1 MQKSHNLR
9 KIWIAAAI
17 SVSVTGMHLSVVQPA
32 FAQPAKQEAAR
43 GEMPR
48 DETARSEMPETPH
61 DGQHNKN
68 HQVTA
73 TFAAGE
79 VTRDILIDEKRGR
92 GWVAVDKLGESP
104 SGITWFD
111 LETQKPSET
120 VYWAPSK
127 EALVQISLSNDGKYI
142 YALHQRDGK
151 LTIFNADDGTV
162 VRQISGTP
170 KFPKGM
176 VEDTDTGAIYIYD
189 SKSLVYVDPNSA
201 TVSAPI
207 SVSTEKYPSIN
218 GLVYDATRKM
228 LWISAGRENI
238 ITGYNTAAKQ
248 WVQDLAIPVA
258 ETSFHG
264 AAVGGRP
271 YELAYDSEL
280 GHLYV
285 VVKPTLHDDFTESKV
300 LTLDAATGKFL
311 GTPIEVGTK
320 VNSLHVNPRT
330 HEIYAAAADDNRISV
345 VSPETWTVV
354 EKIDFTQLGVTS
366 GYGAGEANLAVVTGN
381 STGDIAYASHPYKEQ
396 SRVSQ
401 LHRTGP
407 TPAITPLQPAEDN
420 EKPPADAENSGWT
433 GPEPAFDVTVKK
445 PDSAVD
451 VTEANLQWGIN
462 EYLKAWSVEALGEAV
477 TVENYLPSFT
487 RAQGWVDK
495 TTKQAHLS
503 FGNGFRIKHYPT
515 LAPHVITTM
524 GNPELQVNADGSGA
538 LTMDVAWSVYE
549 DKKSE
554 GYKRVTVATFSAST
568 MKISGGEISFEAT
581 PEFYGRAYQGEEKHY
596 PNSWPKEF
604 IDYLSPDT
612 RAWWYTTGASL
623 DADKAPVP
631 IKLTATIPVEV
642 APEGSDNGDN
652 HDAATPDVKPGKTM
666 AEEYSP
672 NPHTSVTVAPGVSI
686 QPKDA
691 LTNTAQLPAGTTYAW
706 KTPLDTSQPGIQ
718 TGTIVVNYPDGS
730 TDEVSTFV
738 VVDEKPATEQP
749 DNTLGKIFK
758 VITGLGVIAAVFGGI
773 IHLLNNDPGFAQLKH
788 NVMEMLKGIGI
799 RL

>member
-17 SVSVTGMHLSVVQPA
+17 SVSVTGMHLSAVQPA

-43 GEMPR
+43 GETPR
-48 DETARSEMPETPH
+48 DEIARSEMPETPH

-79 VTRDILIDEKRGR
+79 ITRDILIDEKRGR

-127 EALVQISLSNDGKYI
+127 EALVQISLSNDGRYI

-162 VRQISGTP
+162 VRQMSGTP

-228 LWISAGRENI
+228 LWISAGRENV

-285 VVKPTLHDDFTESKV
+285 VVKPTLQDDFTESKV

-320 VNSLHVNPRT
+320 VNSLHVNPGT

-381 STGDIAYASHPYKEQ
+381 STGDVAYASHPYKEQ

-420 EKPPADAENSGWT
+420 EKLPADAENSGWT

-477 TVENYLPSFT
+477 TVDNYLPSFT

-568 MKISGGEISFEAT
+568 MKISGGEIAFEAT

-631 IKLTATIPVEV
+631 IKLTAKIPAEDV
-642 APEGSDNGDN
+642 PEGSDDGDN
-652 HDAATPDVKPGKTM
+652 QDAATPGVKPGKTM

-672 NPHTSVTVAPGVSI
+672 TPHTSVTVAPGASV

-718 TGTIVVNYPDGS
+718 TGTIVVTYPDGS

-773 IHLLNNDPGFAQLKH
+773 IHVLNNAPGFEHLKH
-788 NVMEMLKGIGI
+788 AVIEALKAIGI

>member
-1 MQKSHNLR
+1 M
-9 KIWIAAAI
+9 
-17 SVSVTGMHLSVVQPA
+17 SVTGMHLSVVQPA

-43 GEMPR
+43 GEIPR
-48 DETARSEMPETPH
+48 DETARSEMPTTPH

-218 GLVYDATRKM
+218 GLVYDATRKI
-228 LWISAGRENI
+228 LWISAGRENV

-285 VVKPTLHDDFTESKV
+285 VVKPTLQDDFTESKV
-300 LTLDAATGKFL
+300 LTLVAATGKFL

-503 FGNGFRIKHYPT
+503 FGNGFRIKHYPS

-568 MKISGGEISFEAT
+568 MKISGGEIAFEAT

-631 IKLTATIPVEV
+631 ILDSR
-642 APEGSDNGDN
+642 GRG
-652 HDAATPDVKPGKTM
+652 
-666 AEEYSP
+666 
-672 NPHTSVTVAPGVSI
+672 
-686 QPKDA
+686 
-691 LTNTAQLPAGTTYAW
+691 NT
-706 KTPLDTSQPGIQ
+706 
-718 TGTIVVNYPDGS
+718 
-730 TDEVSTFV
+730 
-738 VVDEKPATEQP
+738 
-749 DNTLGKIFK
+749 
-758 VITGLGVIAAVFGGI
+758 
-773 IHLLNNDPGFAQLKH
+773 
-788 NVMEMLKGIGI
+788 
-799 RL
+799 

>member
-1 MQKSHNLR
+1 
-9 KIWIAAAI
+9 
-17 SVSVTGMHLSVVQPA
+17 MHLSVVQPA

-43 GEMPR
+43 GETPR
-48 DETARSEMPETPH
+48 DETARSEMPGMPQE
-61 DGQHNKN
+61 GQHNKN

-170 KFPKGM
+170 KFPKSM

-218 GLVYDATRKM
+218 GLVYDAARKM
-228 LWISAGRENI
+228 LWISAGRENV

-285 VVKPTLHDDFTESKV
+285 VVKPTLQDDFTESKI

-330 HEIYAAAADDNRISV
+330 HEIYVAAADDNRISV

-381 STGDIAYASHPYKEQ
+381 STGDVAYASHPYKER

-407 TPAITPLQPAEDN
+407 TPAITPLQSAEDN
-420 EKPPADAENSGWT
+420 ETPPADAENSGWT
-433 GPEPAFDVTVKK
+433 GPEQAFDVTVKK

-477 TVENYLPSFT
+477 TVDNYLPSFT

-568 MKISGGEISFEAT
+568 IDIAGGDITFEAT
-581 PEFYGRAYQGEEKHY
+581 PEFYGRAYQGEEKQY

-623 DADKAPVP
+623 DADKAPLP
-631 IKLTATIPVEV
+631 IKLTAKIPVADV
-642 APEGSDNGDN
+642 PAGSDHGDN
-652 HDAATPDVKPGKTM
+652 QDSATPDVKPGKTM

-672 NPHTSVTVAPGVSI
+672 TPHTSVTVAPGIVV
-686 QPKDA
+686 QAEDA
-691 LTNTAQLPAGTTYAW
+691 LINTAQLPAGTTYAW
-706 KTPLDTSQPGIQ
+706 KAPLDTDRPGIQ
-718 TGTIVVNYPDGS
+718 TATIVVTYPDGS
-730 TDEVSTFV
+730 TDEVTTFI
-738 VVDEKPATEQP
+738 VVDDQPATEQS

-758 VITGLGVIAAVFGGI
+758 VITGLGVMAAVFGGI